1 MGGLRQM
8 DGLLVMLFV
17 RCALV
22 IAAMSVVLSQVE
34 LPEGEGKEVTVRVCS
49 ACHDMTLTLGERH
62 TEQQWKG
69 VVDDMMRRGAE
80 ASDSEKKVI
89 LAYLVKN
96 FGK

>member
-1 MGGLRQM
+1 MVFAR
-8 DGLLVMLFV
+8 F
-17 RCALV
+17 ALV
-22 IAAMSVVLSQVE
+22 TAAMSMAFSQVE

-49 ACHDMTLTLGERH
+49 ACHDMTLTIGERH
-62 TEQQWKG
+62 TEQQWRA

-80 ASDSEKKVI
+80 ASDSEKKLI

>member
-1 MGGLRQM
+1 MVFAR
-8 DGLLVMLFV
+8 F
-17 RCALV
+17 ALV
-22 IAAMSVVLSQVE
+22 TAAMSIAFSQVE

>member
-1 MGGLRQM
+1 M
-8 DGLLVMLFV
+8 VFV
-17 RCALV
+17 RFALV
-22 IAAMSVVLSQVE
+22 TAAMSIAFSQVE

-49 ACHDMTLTLGERH
+49 ACHDMTLTIGERH

-69 VVDDMMRRGAE
+69 VVDDMIRRGAE
-80 ASDSEKKVI
+80 ASDSEKKLI

>member
-1 MGGLRQM
+1 MVFAR
-8 DGLLVMLFV
+8 F
-17 RCALV
+17 ALV
-22 IAAMSVVLSQVE
+22 TIAMSIAFSQVE

-49 ACHDMTLTLGERH
+49 ACHDMTLTIGERH
-62 TEQQWKG
+62 TEQQWRA

-80 ASDSEKKVI
+80 ASDSDKKLI

>member
-1 MGGLRQM
+1 M
-8 DGLLVMLFV
+8 VFV
-17 RCALV
+17 RFALV
-22 IAAMSVVLSQVE
+22 TAAMSIAFSQVE

-49 ACHDMTLTLGERH
+49 ACHDMTLTIGERH

-80 ASDSEKKVI
+80 ASDSEKKAI

>member
-1 MGGLRQM
+1 
-8 DGLLVMLFV
+8 
-17 RCALV
+17 
-22 IAAMSVVLSQVE
+22 MSMAFSQVE

-49 ACHDMTLTLGERH
+49 ACHDMTLTIGERH
-62 TEQQWKG
+62 TEQQWRA

-80 ASDSEKKVI
+80 ASDSEKKLI

>member
-1 MGGLRQM
+1 MVFAR
-8 DGLLVMLFV
+8 F
-17 RCALV
+17 ALV
-22 IAAMSVVLSQVE
+22 TAAMSIAFSQVE

-49 ACHDMTLTLGERH
+49 ACHDMTLTIGERH